1 MSTYCQNLT
10 QTTKFKPN
18 QTLFRSDIIFYQKIL
33 KYFNDLQNQNFSVL
47 LLMIMIMIIYCQIMA
62 IKQKKTFFSW
72 DIFKSDS
79 ISFFYQKILKYFN
92 DFQNRNFSV
101 LCLKLF
107 QTMKMKQNHTFLH
120 GTYSNLTTFFFLSK
134 NFKVF
139 P

>member
-47 LLMIMIMIIYCQIMA
+47 SLMIMIMIIYCQIMA